1 MADGRK
7 ATWASGGLFVES
19 GDSPQ
24 LSSSEAQKH
33 DDMHH
38 CGRHRARH
46 IHDSRNYNPCSQHAG
61 AYLRAAPCLMG
72 RAHGRSPS
80 PESFW
85 EGSSNVFGEFREA
98 RSPTTPTSP
107 NEQSLWQRIPL
118 EIPTYPD
125 VPGRREPGT
134 AVYEYVLLCFQA
146 QPLFAS
152 FLYWNFL
159 SDWLR
164 SSLIFSSM
172 ISTYKAQPLLCIVV
186 QDV

>member
-1 MADGRK
+1 MADGRRR
-7 ATWASGGLFVES
+7 SGPPE
-19 GDSPQ
+19 DSSSRRARQRFAPPQ
-24 LSSSEAQKH
+24 LSRREAQKH
-33 DDMHH
+33 DEVHR
-38 CGRHRARH
+38 CCPHRARH
-46 IHDSRNYNPCSQHAG
+46 DHNSRSYTPCSQDMG

-72 RAHGRSPS
+72 RAQGRSPS

-134 AVYEYVLLCFQA
+134 AVYEYSYHTLVRTKHTR
-146 QPLFAS
+146 P
-152 FLYWNFL
+152 
-159 SDWLR
+159 
-164 SSLIFSSM
+164 
-172 ISTYKAQPLLCIVV
+172 P
-186 QDV
+186 